1 MIEKKYWLNPAQ
13 NILEKMKNFEHV
25 ALNKNSRKKQVAVL
39 FCIIATFGIA
49 LGWIWQSQQNV
60 KVAAVEQ
67 ILVRTQKIEKGSVKE
82 QYIYSGEVRGRYESQ
97 LAFQV
102 GGKIVR
108 RFVELGSAVKPGDAL
123 MQIDAKDI
131 WQTVN
136 IASAQV
142 NSAVSQMKLARNNLE
157 RYQRLYEQGAVSK
170 AQYEQYLSAYEVS
183 AAIANQASAQYSQGA
198 NQLDYSILRADK
210 AGIVSVISAEAGQVT
225 GAGQA
230 VVTLVQD
237 GEREVEIN
245 VPENRIASMRQATN
259 VNVKLW
265 ALPDVVIKGT
275 VREIAPM
282 ADTVTRTYRVRISL
296 IQPPAEVTLGMTASV
311 EISDLQQKSGSICE
325 VPLSAIYQS
334 GQQPSVWVVQND
346 SVTLR
351 PVQTGKYGK
360 TTLQVT
366 GGLQPGETIVV
377 AGVHKLREGQKVR
390 LAGGAA
396 Q

>member
-1 MIEKKYWLNPAQ
+1 MNKKELWLNSVQQGWERVENVSRAVMASSAG
-13 NILEKMKNFEHV
+13 KKRV
-25 ALNKNSRKKQVAVL
+25 ALLFGVVA
-39 FCIIATFGIA
+39 IIGIV
-49 LGWIWQSQQNV
+49 LGWGWYSQQNA

-67 ILVRTQKIEKGSVKE
+67 VLVRTQKVEMIGTKD

-102 GGKIVR
+102 GGKIVQ
-108 RFVELGSAVKPGDAL
+108 RFVELGSVVKTGEAL

-131 WQTVN
+131 NQTVN

-142 NSAVSQMKLARNNLE
+142 YQAKSQLKLAASNLE
-157 RYQRLYEQGAVSK
+157 RYRQLYEQNAISK
-170 AQYEQYLSAYEVS
+170 AQYEQYLSTYEVAS
-183 AAIANQASAQYSQGA
+183 AVANQASAQYAQGA
-198 NQLDYSILRADK
+198 NQLDYSMLRANKD
-210 AGIVSVISAEAGQVT
+210 GVISAISVETGQVVGAGQV
-225 GAGQA
+225 
-230 VVTLVQD
+230 VLTLVQD

-245 VPENRIASMRQATN
+245 VPESRIASVRQAAE

-265 ALPDVVIKGT
+265 ALPDVTVKGK

-296 IQPPAEVTLGMTASV
+296 IQPPAAVTLGMTASV
-311 EISDLQQKSGSICE
+311 ETSGSQQKSFSVCE

-334 GQQPSVWVVQND
+334 GQQPSVWLLQND

-366 GGLQPGETIVV
+366 GGLQPGDTIVV

-390 LAGGAA
+390 LAGGEGE
-396 Q
+396 

>member
-1 MIEKKYWLNPAQ
+1 
-13 NILEKMKNFEHV
+13 
-25 ALNKNSRKKQVAVL
+25 
-39 FCIIATFGIA
+39 
-49 LGWIWQSQQNV
+49 
-60 KVAAVEQ
+60 
-67 ILVRTQKIEKGSVKE
+67 
-82 QYIYSGEVRGRYESQ
+82 
-97 LAFQV
+97 V

-131 WQTVN
+131 LQTVN

-142 NSAVSQMKLARNNLE
+142 NSAESQMKLARNNLE

-183 AAIANQASAQYSQGA
+183 AAGANQASAQYSQGA
-198 NQLDYSILRADK
+198 NQLDYSILRADQ
-210 AGIVSVISAEAGQVT
+210 AGIVSAISAEAGQVA

-245 VPENRIASMRQATN
+245 VPESRIASMRQAAE

-265 ALPDVVIKGT
+265 ALPDVVIKGK

-282 ADTVTRTYRVRISL
+282 ADAVTRTYRVRISL
-296 IQPPAEVTLGMTASV
+296 IQPPPEVTLGMTASV
-311 EISDLQQKSGSICE
+311 ETSDSQQKTGAICE
-325 VPLSAIYQS
+325 IPLSAVYQS
-334 GQQPSVWVVQND
+334 SQQPAVWVLQND

-366 GGLQPGETIVV
+366 GGLQPGDTIVI

-390 LAGGAA
+390 LAGGEAE
-396 Q
+396 

>member
-1 MIEKKYWLNPAQ
+1 MITMSDVEERRNWVQSGVERIKGGKKRAV
-13 NILEKMKNFEHV
+13 ILLGLV
-25 ALNKNSRKKQVAVL
+25 A
-39 FCIIATFGIA
+39 IALGA
-49 LGWIWQSQQNV
+49 LGWIWHSQQNM
-60 KVAAVEQ
+60 KVAAEEQ
-67 ILVRTQKIEKGSVKE
+67 VLVRTQKIEASNAKN

-131 WQTVN
+131 RQTVN

-142 NSAVSQMKLARNNLE
+142 NSAESQMKLARNNLE
-157 RYQRLYEQGAVSK
+157 RYRRLYEQGAVSK

-183 AAIANQASAQYSQGA
+183 AAGANQASAQYSQGA

-210 AGIVSVISAEAGQVT
+210 AGIVSAISAEAGQVA

-230 VVTLVQD
+230 VVMLVQD

-245 VPENRIASMRQATN
+245 VPESRSASMRQATD

-265 ALPDVVIKGT
+265 ALPDVVIKGK

-282 ADTVTRTYRVRISL
+282 ADMVTRTYRVRISL
-296 IQPPAEVTLGMTASV
+296 IEPPSEVTLGMTASV
-311 EISDLQQKSGSICE
+311 EISDSQQKSGAICE
-325 VPLSAIYQS
+325 IPLSAVYQS
-334 GQQPSVWVVQND
+334 GQQPAVWVLQND

-366 GGLQPGETIVV
+366 GGIQPGDTIVI

-390 LAGGAA
+390 LAGGEVE
-396 Q
+396 